1 MPPQPE
7 ARILLRVRLACGWL
21 MLWAA
26 AAMLAP
32 LIAGDLPYRADTGG
46 GVWYPLFQPGK
57 TDPVRPGEP
66 ALRHSLKKWEALPLR
81 AAWWP
86 PLPGIRKTYT
96 RSLPPGSSSR
106 LGGRTVW
113 HGLGTDAAGHDLLA
127 AMLHG
132 ARVSAL
138 TVLTAGGLILLIGVA
153 AGALAGYAG
162 DRRLSLSRRG
172 VAAMLTAVPMCGF
185 YAGYLRRFAWEDAL
199 AARALVPEL
208 LIRTG
213 LSAALLAG
221 CALLARML
229 LRSPWWR
236 RSVRMPVDSLLL
248 RVLELMQALPKL
260 VLLFVIALAAGSA
273 DQSGYFLMLAAIA
286 LMSWDG
292 VARLVRAETRR
303 IMELPYIEAAR
314 ALGLP
319 PARLWLRH
327 VWPNARASLLV
338 VAVFAAAGILLLESA
353 LSYLQVGGMQD
364 GWGSLLTEA
373 RGRTADWRVAIFP
386 GLAICCSVLAFNT
399 IGGHLRRRAAGMPGA
414 PA

>member
-1 MPPQPE
+1 MQ
-7 ARILLRVRLACGWL
+7 
-21 MLWAA
+21 
-26 AAMLAP
+26 
-32 LIAGDLPYRADTGG
+32 
-46 GVWYPLFQPGK
+46 
-57 TDPVRPGEP
+57 
-66 ALRHSLKKWEALPLR
+66 KWELLPLR

-86 PLPGIRKTYT
+86 PLPGICKKYEQ
-96 RSLPPGSSSR
+96 SLPPGSSSR
-106 LGGRTVW
+106 LGSRTVW
-113 HGLGTDAAGHDLLA
+113 HGLGTDASGHDLLA

-132 ARVSAL
+132 AGVSAL
-138 TVLTAGGLILLIGVA
+138 TVLVAGGLVLLIGVA

-172 VAAMLTAVPMCGF
+172 LAAVLAGLPLCAF
-185 YAGYLRRFAWEDAL
+185 YAGYVRRFAWQDAL
-199 AARALVPEL
+199 KAHAQVPEL
-208 LIRTG
+208 LIRAG

-229 LRSPWWR
+229 LRSAWWR
-236 RSVRMPVDSLLL
+236 RSVRMPVDNLLL
-248 RVLELMQALPKL
+248 RTLELMQALPKL
-260 VLLFVIALAAGSA
+260 VLLLVIAEAAGSGNKA
-273 DQSGYFLMLAAIA
+273 GYFLVLAAIA
-286 LMSWDG
+286 LLSWDG

-327 VWPNARASLLV
+327 VWPNARANLLV
-338 VAVFAAAGILLLESA
+338 VAVFAAAGILLLESS
-353 LSYLQVGGMQD
+353 LSYLQVAGMQD

-373 RGRTADWRVAIFP
+373 RGRTADWRLAIFP

-399 IGGHLRRRAAGMPGA
+399 VGGHLRRRAAGVPGA